1 MIYKFS
7 FPFFILFFLSLSF
20 FNPDIL
26 SSIKSLIPFL
36 LGIVMLGMG
45 LTINLNDIKEVIS
58 KPIWISV
65 SVFLQFIVMPI
76 TAFALTG
83 IFGLDS
89 EIALG
94 IIILGCCPGGTASNV
109 ITYLCNGNVAL
120 SVMSTLAST
129 LLSIFATPFLI
140 ALLANVNIEINIFQ
154 LIKSVFLIV
163 FFPVTSGLL
172 LNFFFKNLQDVKR
185 FLPKFSEFIIALIIG
200 IIISL
205 NSENIINIQN
215 NLIFCIFLHNLI
227 GLTTGYLCASVLRLP
242 KNVKKTISIEVGMQ
256 NSGLGMALAL
266 IHFTKLVALPS
277 AIFSLWHNISA
288 VGLVYFWKKK

>member
-1 MIYKFS
+1 MFYKFS
-7 FPFFILFFLSLSF
+7 FVLFILFFLLLSF
-20 FNPDIL
+20 YNPDLL
-26 SSIKSLIPFL
+26 SSIKSLIPIL

-45 LTINLNDIKEVIS
+45 LTIKWFDIKEVIS
-58 KPIWISV
+58 KPIWITV
-65 SVFLQFIVMPI
+65 SVTLQFVVMPI
-76 TAFALTG
+76 TAFLLTK
-83 IFGLDS
+83 IFGLNS

-120 SVMSTLAST
+120 SVMSTLTST
-129 LLSIFATPFLI
+129 LLSIIFTPLLI
-140 ALLANVNIEINIFQ
+140 SFIANENIQINTLE

-163 FFPVTSGLL
+163 FFPVTAGLL
-172 LNFFFKNLQDVKR
+172 INFFFKNLENFIR
-185 FLPKFSEFIIALIIG
+185 FLPKFSELIIALIIG

-205 NSENIINIQN
+205 NSENIMNIQN
-215 NLIFCIFLHNLI
+215 NLIFCIIMHNII
-227 GLTTGYLCASVLRLP
+227 GLVIGYFCASLLSLP

-266 IHFTKLVALPS
+266 IHFTKVVALPS